1 MRRLLHIALALLIMV
16 GLFFATVS
24 TAYASEGT
32 DEHAMEMEVNGYH
45 VSLTSQND
53 WQKGENTIIVTLMDS
68 MGMPVRNADVEILI
82 APKSDGH
89 ADETHAAESQ
99 HDAMSGMDMGTAPT
113 AESMP
118 GMDMGSGQTEDAMP
132 GMDMSAPAEE
142 MPAHDKDFTTP
153 MSMTESDK
161 HGMYTVETHF
171 ESLGEHEVSVMFH
184 VNGEMLQAD
193 FTVEILR
200 ALSKMLVLWG
210 FVLVNIVL
218 ITSAGI
224 MKKQLVPVKGSK

>member
-1 MRRLLHIALALLIMV
+1 MKRFLHIALALLIII
-16 GLFFATVS
+16 GLFFAAAS

-53 WQKGENTIIVTLMDS
+53 WQKGENTIVVTLMDS

-82 APKSDGH
+82 VPISDGH
-89 ADETHAAESQ
+89 GEETQAESQ
-99 HDAMSGMDMGTAPT
+99 ADAMSGMDMEAAPT
-113 AESMP
+113 EN
-118 GMDMGSGQTEDAMP
+118 TMP
-132 GMDMSAPAEE
+132 GMDMSTPAEE
-142 MPAHDKDFTTP
+142 MPAHDEAVTTA
-153 MSMTESDK
+153 MSMTETDD

-171 ESLGEHEVSVMFH
+171 ESVGEHEVSVMFH

-200 ALSKMLVLWG
+200 ALSKILVLWG
-210 FVLVNIVL
+210 FVLVNMAVIA
-218 ITSAGI
+218 SAGY
-224 MKKQLVPVKGSK
+224 MKKQAVPVKGNK